1 MSFIVILGVFGP
13 NFTRILTD
21 SVISIINDRS
31 IRRQT
36 NSTMISA
43 KRYLNTKEVAQLLQI
58 NEKGVYTLV
67 SEKGLP
73 ATKVTGK
80 WLFPKH
86 FVEEWLDLS
95 VVNLPAAA
103 NPSLD
108 SGRLFIAGS
117 DDLLFQRAVGL
128 YNSQNRGS
136 VIFFANIGSMG
147 GLRALRQRSCHIGVC
162 HLLQDDNEEYNFRFA
177 EKEMAQAPVF
187 VNFSRREQGIVLARG
202 NPKNIKSIVDLAAD
216 GVRIVNRPLSTGT
229 RLLLDFEISR
239 SDISPED
246 IDGYEVEVGRHLDAG
261 LAVLGGRVDAAP
273 AIRPVAELLGLDFLP
288 LRWERFDM
296 LINRDRFF
304 EASVQRFIN
313 LLHDP
318 TFKEIAQE
326 YVGYDL
332 SACGKMIYPD
342 NLKL

>member
-1 MSFIVILGVFGP
+1 MPS
-13 NFTRILTD
+13 
-21 SVISIINDRS
+21 S
-31 IRRQT
+31 
-36 NSTMISA
+36 
-43 KRYLNTKEVAQLLQI
+43 KEYLNTKEVAQLLQV

-80 WLFPKH
+80 WLFPRH

-95 VVNLPAAA
+95 IVNLPAAA
-103 NPSLD
+103 NPALD

-117 DDLLFQRAVGL
+117 DDLLFQRAVSL
-128 YNSQNRGS
+128 YNSRHQNS

-162 HLLQDDNEEYNFRFA
+162 HLLQDDKEEYNFRFA
-177 EKEMAQAPVF
+177 EQEMTQAPVF
-187 VNFSRREQGIVLARG
+187 INFSKREQGILISPG
-202 NPKNIKSIVDLAAD
+202 NPKNIHSVADLAGA
-216 GVRIVNRPLSTGT
+216 GVKIVNRPLNTGT
-229 RLLLDFEISR
+229 RLLLDYEISG
-239 SDISPED
+239 SDISADD
-246 IDGYEVEVGRHLDAG
+246 IDGYEVEVGRHLEAG
-261 LAVLGGRVDAAP
+261 LAVLGGKADAAP

-288 LRWERFDM
+288 LRWERFDL

-304 EASVQRFIN
+304 DPPVQRFMN

-318 TFKEIAQE
+318 SFKKIAKE
-326 YVGYDL
+326 FVGYDL
-332 SACGKMIYPD
+332 SVSGKMIYPD

>member
-1 MSFIVILGVFGP
+1 MS
-13 NFTRILTD
+13 
-21 SVISIINDRS
+21 
-31 IRRQT
+31 
-36 NSTMISA
+36 ST
-43 KRYLNTKEVAQLLQI
+43 KHYLNTKEVAQLLQI
-58 NEKGVYTLV
+58 NEKGVYALV
-67 SEKGLP
+67 SDKGLP

-95 VVNLPAAA
+95 IVNLPAAA

-128 YNSQNRGS
+128 YNSQHRDS
-136 VIFFANIGSMG
+136 VIFYANIGSMG

-177 EKEMAQAPVF
+177 EQEMGQAPVF
-187 VNFSRREQGIVLARG
+187 INFSRREQGLIIANA
-202 NPKNIKSIVDLAAD
+202 NPKGIQSIADLAAD

-229 RLLLDFEISR
+229 RLLFDFEISR
-239 SDISPED
+239 TDISPED
-246 IDGYEVEVGRHLDAG
+246 IDGYDVEVGRHLEAG
-261 LAVLGGRVDAAP
+261 LAVLSGQADAAP
-273 AIRPVAELLGLDFLP
+273 AIRPVAELLGLDFIP
-288 LRWERFDM
+288 LRWERFDL

-304 EASVQRFIN
+304 EPPVQRFIN

-318 TFKEIAQE
+318 AFKELAKE

-332 SACGKMIYPD
+332 SVCGKMIYPD
-342 NLKL
+342 NVQL

>member
-1 MSFIVILGVFGP
+1 MIRDRNTTMS
-13 NFTRILTD
+13 
-21 SVISIINDRS
+21 SS
-31 IRRQT
+31 
-36 NSTMISA
+36 
-43 KRYLNTKEVAQLLQI
+43 KRYLTTKEVAQLLQI

-95 VVNLPAAA
+95 IANLPAAA
-103 NPSLD
+103 NPSLE

-117 DDLLFQRAVGL
+117 DDLLFQRAIGL
-128 YNSQNRGS
+128 YNSQNSDS
-136 VIFFANIGSMG
+136 VAFFANIGSMG

-177 EKEMAQAPVF
+177 EQEMSQSPVF
-187 VNFSRREQGIVLARG
+187 INFSRREQGLVIGSG
-202 NPKNIKSIVDLAAD
+202 NPKHILSVADLAKE
-216 GVRIVNRPLSTGT
+216 GVRIINRPLNTGT
-229 RLLLDFEISR
+229 RLLLDYEISR
-239 SDISPED
+239 SDISADD
-246 IDGYEVEVGRHLDAG
+246 ITGYEDEVGRHLEAG
-261 LAVLGGRVDAAP
+261 LAVLGRKADAAP
-273 AIRPVAELLGLDFLP
+273 AIRPVAELLGLDFIP
-288 LRWERFDM
+288 LRWERFDL

-304 EASVQRFIN
+304 EPPVQRFIN

-318 TFKEIAQE
+318 LFKEIARE

-332 SACGKMIYPD
+332 SVCGKMVYPD
-342 NLKL
+342 NVKL

>member
-1 MSFIVILGVFGP
+1 MS
-13 NFTRILTD
+13 
-21 SVISIINDRS
+21 
-31 IRRQT
+31 
-36 NSTMISA
+36 ST

-58 NEKGVYTLV
+58 NEKGVYALV

-86 FVEEWLDLS
+86 FVEEWLDIS
-95 VVNLPAAA
+95 IVNLPTAA
-103 NPSLD
+103 NSSLD

-128 YNSQNRGS
+128 YNSMNRDS

-147 GLRALRQRSCHIGVC
+147 GLKALRQRSCHIGVC

-177 EKEMAQAPVF
+177 EQEMGHAPVF
-187 VNFSRREQGIVLARG
+187 INFSRREQGIIVGRG
-202 NPKNIKSIVDLAAD
+202 NPKQIRSVADLAGD
-216 GVRIVNRPLSTGT
+216 GIRVVNRPLNTGT
-229 RLLLDFEISR
+229 RLLFDVEISR
-239 SDISPED
+239 ADVSPED
-246 IDGYEVEVGRHLDAG
+246 IDGYEVEVGRHLEAG
-261 LAVLGGRVDAAP
+261 LAVLSGQADAAP
-273 AIRPVAELLGLDFLP
+273 AIRPVAEVLGLDFIP
-288 LRWERFDM
+288 LRWERFDL

-304 EASVQRFIN
+304 EPPVQRFIN

-318 TFKEIAQE
+318 AFKGIADE

-332 SACGKMIYPD
+332 SVCGKMIYPD
-342 NLKL
+342 NVQL

>member
-1 MSFIVILGVFGP
+1 
-13 NFTRILTD
+13 
-21 SVISIINDRS
+21 
-31 IRRQT
+31 
-36 NSTMISA
+36 MISA
-43 KRYLNTKEVAQLLQI
+43 KRYLSTKEVAQLLQI
-58 NEKGVYTLV
+58 NEKGVYTLI

-95 VVNLPAAA
+95 AVNLPTAS
-103 NPSLD
+103 NPFLD

-128 YNSQNRGS
+128 YNSQNQDS

-147 GLRALRQRSCHIGVC
+147 GLRALRQRSCQIGVC

-177 EKEMAQAPVF
+177 EQEMAQSPVF
-187 VNFSRREQGIVLARG
+187 VNFSRRQQGIIVAHG
-202 NPKNIKSIVDLAAD
+202 NPKQIQSVADLAAE
-216 GVRIVNRPLSTGT
+216 GVRIVNRPLNTGT
-229 RLLLDFEISR
+229 RLLFDFEISR
-239 SDISPED
+239 SDIRSED
-246 IDGYEVEVGRHLDAG
+246 IDGYDVEVGRHLDAG
-261 LAVLGGRVDAAP
+261 LAVLGGRADAAP
-273 AIRPVAELLGLDFLP
+273 SIRPAAELLGLDFIP

-304 EASVQRFIN
+304 EPSVQRFIN

-318 TFKEIAQE
+318 AFKEIAQE